1 MLKRTFDF
9 VTSAVGL
16 LLASPLLLAIAIWI
30 KLDSRGPVFYRGER
44 VGRGG
49 RKFHVFKFR
58 SMVVDAD
65 RIGAS
70 STSDDDPRI
79 TRPGK
84 FVRRFKLDEL
94 PQLINVLAGDMSWVG
109 PRPQV
114 QWAVDL
120 YSAEERALL
129 DVRPG
134 ITDYSSLIYCN
145 EGEIL
150 QGSADPDKDYL
161 EKIAPGKI
169 RLGLLYVKRHN
180 LWIDIKIMM
189 ATALAILGKDPAW
202 CLPASERA
210 AAVAEKVRNCSL

>member
-1 MLKRTFDF
+1 
-9 VTSAVGL
+9 V
-16 LLASPLLLAIAIWI
+16 LALPLLAIALWI
-30 KLDSRGPVFYRGER
+30 KLDSKGPVFYRGKR

-49 RKFHVFKFR
+49 KQFHILKFR
-58 SMVVDAD
+58 SMVVDAE

-84 FVRRFKLDEL
+84 FIRRCKLDEL
-94 PQLINVLAGDMSWVG
+94 PQLINVFLGEMSMVG

-120 YSAEERALL
+120 YTDVERSLL
-129 DVRPG
+129 GVRPG
-134 ITDYSSLIYCN
+134 ITDYSSLVYRN

-150 QGSADPDKDYL
+150 RGSTDPDKDYL

-169 RLGLLYVKRHN
+169 QLGLLYVRTHN
-180 LWIDIKIMM
+180 LWIDVKIIL
-189 ATALAILGKDPAW
+189 ATALAIPGIDPLW
-202 CLPASERA
+202 CLPPSERP
-210 AAVAEKVRNCSL
+210 KYQTRGQ